1 MPAWPQ
7 RWREQ
12 PTAIANMSSIS
23 KHKNSVT
30 NLDEEPQRRLRIA
43 WIGTPTPGGGVGGF
57 GRQLIEGLAE
67 VPHEIVVFALGDSKI
82 EERLGW
88 ANKRVEFVYAPIDWD
103 WGRWYSRSD
112 IAVFISSF
120 WSRMRGYNKLIGMLE
135 EAHREQPFD
144 VAIQFSQTELFSTR
158 KRLSHLPP
166 LILFPCVHAAG
177 ELYFH
182 NKEKRLSS
190 RCESRFKY
198 WLVNLNLRQRSFLQK
213 RAYSAV
219 YGVIGMS
226 RRFNEWV
233 RKDYG
238 IASEN
243 QAVVYQP
250 IPEGMNF
257 PSVHDCVVVP
267 SDSTKARVRILY
279 VGRISVRKGIEMV
292 VDLSNRLQDLHNQV
306 ELVVIG
312 TSSYWSN
319 YTKILNEL
327 NKGTAKYI
335 GHMSHESTLQEMG
348 RADFILVPS
357 HYEPGG
363 IVVAEAMRMGCA
375 VLASD
380 EVGSAENLPESV
392 CRRFPAGNIDE
403 FERVV
408 RDAVMK
414 KLCGEA
420 TGRSEVIRQSN
431 QWFSLDRSIDKLTAI
446 CRRAADRKPICESIS
461 HS

>member
-1 MPAWPQ
+1 
-7 RWREQ
+7 
-12 PTAIANMSSIS
+12 MSSIS

-238 IASEN
+238 IAAEN
-243 QAVVYQP
+243 QAVIYQP
-250 IPEGMNF
+250 IPEVIDLRNDRNF
-257 PSVHDCVVVP
+257 SGGP
-267 SDSTKARVRILY
+267 SDSTKDRIRLLY
-279 VGRISVRKGIEMV
+279 VGRISVRKGVEMLV
-292 VDLSNRLQDLHNQV
+292 ELSHHLDDLSGKV
-306 ELVVIG
+306 ELVILG
-312 TSSYWSN
+312 AHSSWSN
-319 YTKILNEL
+319 YVPLLKGLNPRVG
-327 NKGTAKYI
+327 KFI
-335 GHMSHESTLQEMG
+335 GHLPHAETLDEM
-348 RADFILVPS
+348 RKADFLLVPS

-380 EVGSAENLPESV
+380 QVGSAENLPESV
-392 CRRFPAGNIDE
+392 CCRFPAGHIDE
-403 FERVV
+403 FERIV
-408 RDAVMK
+408 RDAVRK

-420 TGRSEVIRQSN
+420 TGRSEVIDQAN
-431 QWFSLDRSIDKLTAI
+431 QWFSLERSINKLTAI

-461 HS
+461 RL